1 MQDLRYKN
9 MPIYEYECKKCGRIT
24 EALQGF
30 NDPPL
35 KKCEHCK
42 GKLEKLISLS
52 SFQLTGTGWYA
63 TDYAKGPGI
72 PPQAEDQSN
81 PAVDSSSDT
90 GSNDNKAAV
99 AETGPSS
106 PTDTFKSIEKETKK
120 AKSKSKTA

>member
-1 MQDLRYKN
+1 

-52 SFQLTGTGWYA
+52 SFQLTGTGWYS

-72 PPQAEDQSN
+72 PPKVQDQEN
-81 PAVDSSSDT
+81 PAVDSN
-90 GSNDNKAAV
+90 GSGGSGDDAKATV
-99 AETGPSS
+99 VESGPSS
-106 PTDTFKSIEKETKK
+106 PSETFKAIEKETKK
-120 AKSKSKTA
+120 AKSQSKTV

>member
-1 MQDLRYKN
+1 

-24 EALQGF
+24 EELQGF

-35 KKCEHCK
+35 KKCKECK

-72 PPQAEDQSN
+72 PPQVQEQEN
-81 PAVDSSSDT
+81 PAVDTKADSTTSSDT
-90 GSNDNKAAV
+90 TATV

-106 PTDTFKSIEKETKK
+106 ATDTFKSIEKATKK
-120 AKSKSKTA
+120 AKSTKKK

>member
-1 MQDLRYKN
+1 

-35 KKCEHCK
+35 KKCEYCK

-52 SFQLTGTGWYA
+52 SFQLTGTGWYS

-72 PPQAEDQSN
+72 PSQVQDQGN
-81 PAVDSSSDT
+81 PAVDSASESTSSDSSAT
-90 GSNDNKAAV
+90 V
-99 AETGPSS
+99 AESGPSS
-106 PTDTFKSIEKETKK
+106 TSDTFKSIEKETKK
-120 AKSKSKTA
+120 AKSKAKK